1 MQLVRTPLF
10 TGARPVN
17 SNEPVDDSAEL
28 AGVVAEREYRNPYF
42 GFRVPFDEAWLD
54 ISDEVRAQVAQ
65 RKKDKTTESL
75 VLLALAWRPAPAI
88 ESGANV
94 MFAVEKFSNAEGD
107 LSGADYLRRL
117 IGQLEHHPD
126 PPKEVKNEPKST
138 IAGHDFDRLALK
150 RLWGDSEIGM
160 TYWVAVTK
168 GHALVITGSYA
179 TPEGLAAIE
188 RLLANASAQ
197 AAK

>member
-1 MQLVRTPLF
+1 
-10 TGARPVN
+10 
-17 SNEPVDDSAEL
+17 
-28 AGVVAEREYRNPYF
+28 
-42 GFRVPFDEAWLD
+42 
-54 ISDEVRAQVAQ
+54 
-65 RKKDKTTESL
+65 
-75 VLLALAWRPAPAI
+75 
-88 ESGANV
+88 
-94 MFAVEKFSNAEGD
+94 
-107 LSGADYLRRL
+107 
-117 IGQLEHHPD
+117 LEHHPD